1 MRAIICCWVDRK
13 SNLQIIKRKSNDY
26 DIMESCRKLINRIT
40 LRALKSNKRKRWN
53 FKRCKI
59 ISWRSYIFYIRNRK
73 TNKPIIDIRITGF
86 LLCIKF
92 KPTNFLYSIRL
103 CIYHLPKSFKKL
115 CVKYSKNTINA
126 TVICNL

>member
-1 MRAIICCWVDRK
+1 MPNAIDARII
-13 SNLQIIKRKSNDY
+13 NTLNIKRNG
-26 DIMESCRKLINRIT
+26 
-40 LRALKSNKRKRWN
+40 
-53 FKRCKI
+53 
-59 ISWRSYIFYIRNRK
+59 IRNRK